1 MRMLNE
7 RSMLQRR
14 AQLAQATTAMDEDE
28 PCPIHPQ
35 LFPLDLTEPDSEEG
49 GLSSDTDMPPM
60 PAPTGLGL
68 DCSSLQGPPPCSWLS
83 QGQVFHGYQRFS
95 SSRSPAA
102 GAADDWQVSLQIHEF
117 NLAQGYACGVMT
129 AQNVP
134 HRPEPIITFFEADII
149 DNKHHTF
156 FTGGKWGAS
165 IETDIQHWSKFSGF
179 VPTLRTQAGLH
190 NGKCPALS
198 TSGSVFLRLKEQ
210 FFVNAR
216 ADCGLT
222 IAGFYYVSAAAKPG
236 A

>member
-1 MRMLNE
+1 MPASGSSAPPGVRERSLVIRMLNE
-7 RSMLQRR
+7 RSMHLRR

-28 PCPIHPQ
+28 PCPTHPH
-35 LFPLDLTEPDSEEG
+35 FPLDLTEPDSEEG

-83 QGQVFHGYQRFS
+83 QGQ
-95 SSRSPAA
+95 
-102 GAADDWQVSLQIHEF
+102 
-117 NLAQGYACGVMT
+117 
-129 AQNVP
+129 
-134 HRPEPIITFFEADII
+134 
-149 DNKHHTF
+149 
-156 FTGGKWGAS
+156 
-165 IETDIQHWSKFSGF
+165 HWSKFPGF

-222 IAGFYYVSAAAKPG
+222 IAGFYYVSVCRQTGCITGYYWDPQSTPFQLLHLTPATGSSG
-236 A
+236 ASFGSYEFH